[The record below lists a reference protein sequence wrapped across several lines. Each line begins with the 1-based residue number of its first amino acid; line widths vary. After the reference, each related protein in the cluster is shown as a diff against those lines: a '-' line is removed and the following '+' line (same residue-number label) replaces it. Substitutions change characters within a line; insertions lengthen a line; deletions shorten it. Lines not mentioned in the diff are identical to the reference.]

1 MLIPSKFHYPEH
13 SKKNVLRLAVVAR
26 LNQSRHYPLTL
37 IQAPAG
43 YGKTTAVS
51 QWAVQQ
57 PHLCW
62 LSLDKQDDNPDTFFQ
77 YFYTAITRA
86 SGQTDLPLSHA
97 KYDFFQRMN
106 EFLIHVS
113 TVETAFT
120 VVLDNFHYITH
131 PEIQQALKY
140 WLAHQP
146 ETMSLILLTRQEPA
160 LGIASLRVKER
171 VLEVGVNALAFTKN
185 ESLEFIHQRLSQDI
199 SDKTIAAF
207 HQFVSGWPTALC
219 LARIS
224 LTAAQTKELVLNSSY
239 LNDYLLDE
247 VWGDLSESEQH
258 FLLHCGLL
266 RQLDESVLS
275 TLLADAGIHQ
285 KLSQCEKKGVFLQ
298 QSDLG
303 KWQFHTQFHAFLRE
317 QSAVKLGD
325 DFEALH
331 QQLAEIWLQRYVLT
345 EATYHALQLKNN
357 ETLLKILEIHGW
369 TLFHQGEL
377 TLLEQGLRKLN
388 EAVLKENIELVLL
401 QAWVIQSQHRHTEV
415 MPILNNIS
423 TAVSAKTLSLSVEQQ
438 AELDVLRAQ
447 VVMNDGDDK
456 LAFTLAD
463 NALKNL
469 SPKSYYAQIVAMSLL
484 AESQHCQGQL
494 ADALVHFQQT
504 EKMAR
509 QYHTYQH
516 ILWPLLQQSEILLAQ
531 GFLQAAFD
539 NLEKAE
545 IFVHENHLEK
555 VPMYEFVLRLKG
567 KIAWE
572 WYELE
577 KVEQVANA
585 GMAVL
590 TKVEDRLQCL
600 ALLCKNSLVRGDLD
614 NAQRQLKDIVALQS
628 MHNYHPDWLGAAN
641 EAQLLMWQMRDSKEL
656 AQNWVIQENPPS
668 SDKNH
673 FSQLQWRNLAR
684 AYLLINDFEKAKS
697 ILDRLIDTARA
708 ISLTSDLNRALILR
722 NRLYFLQN
730 EKVLAQKDLLE
741 ALKLTRQTNF
751 ISAFVVEGEVMAQ
764 QIRHLLQLNV
774 LDEIVLHKAQFILKH
789 INQFYR
795 HKFAHF
801 DEEFV
806 AKLLSDTK
814 VPELLKISPLTQ
826 REWQVLGLIY
836 SGYSNDQIAEELQV
850 AATTIK
856 THIRNLYQKIGV
868 PTRQE
873 AINYT
878 RELLNLMGYH

>member
-1 MLIPSKFHYPEH
+1 MLIPSKFNVAPH
-13 SKKNVLRLAVVAR
+13 SPKNVLRSKLLSLLKQAK
-26 LNQSRHYPLTL
+26 NYSLTL
-37 IQAPAG
+37 VQAPAG
-43 YGKTTAVS
+43 YGKTTALS
-51 QWAVQQ
+51 QWAAQQ

-62 LSLDKQDDNPDTFFQ
+62 LSLDKMDNDPDTFFQ
-77 YFYTAITRA
+77 YFHAAILRA
-86 SGQTDLPLSHA
+86 CGKTDLPLLHE
-97 KYDFFQRMN
+97 KGDLFQRMN

-113 TVETAFT
+113 TVETAFS
-120 VVLDNFHYITH
+120 VVLDNFHCITQ
-131 PEIQQALKY
+131 PEILRALKY
-140 WLAHQP
+140 WLEHQP
-146 ETMSLILLTRQEPA
+146 DSMSLVILTRQDPA

-171 VLEVGVNALAFTKN
+171 VLEVGMSELAFSQN
-185 ESLEFIHQRLSQDI
+185 ESVEFIHQRLSQAI
-199 SDKTIAAF
+199 PDKTITAY
-207 HQFVSGWPTALC
+207 HQIVSGWPTALC
-219 LARIS
+219 LTEVVS
-224 LTAAQTKELVLNSSY
+224 TAAQTKALQLNANY
-239 LNDYLLDE
+239 LSDYLQDE
-247 VWGDLSESEQH
+247 VWADLSENEQQ

-275 TLLADAGIHQ
+275 ILLGDMTIHQ

-298 QSDLG
+298 QSPSG
-303 KWQFHTQFHAFLRE
+303 QWQFHALFHDFLRQ
-317 QSAVKLGD
+317 QSAVNLGEQFD
-325 DFEALH
+325 LLH
-331 QQLAEIWLQRYVLT
+331 YQLAEIWLQRNELT
-345 EATYHALQLKNN
+345 EAAYHAMQLKNN
-357 ETLLKILEIHGW
+357 ETLLKILETHGW
-369 TLFHQGEL
+369 NLFHQGEL
-377 TLLEQGLRKLN
+377 ALLEQGLNKLN
-388 EAVLKENIELVLL
+388 DVVLKEKIDLVLL
-401 QAWVIQSQHRHTEV
+401 QAWVIQSQHRHGEV
-415 MPILNNIS
+415 MSILNNIS
-423 TAVSAKTLSLSVEQQ
+423 TALSAKTLSLSVEQQ

-456 LAFTLAD
+456 QAFTLAD
-463 NALKNL
+463 NAIKHL

-484 AESQHCQGQL
+484 AEALHCQGQL
-494 ADALVHFQQT
+494 ADALVRFQQT

-531 GFLQAAFD
+531 GFLQAAYD

-555 VPMYEFVLRLKG
+555 FPMYEFVLRLKG

-572 WYELE
+572 WYDLE
-577 KVEQVANA
+577 TVERVANA

-590 TKVEDRLQCL
+590 TKPSERLQCL

-614 NAQRQLKDIVALQS
+614 NAQRQLKDIFALQS

-641 EAQLLMWQMRDSKEL
+641 EAQLLMWQMRDNKEV
-656 AQNWVIQENPPS
+656 AQNWVIQVNPPS

-684 AYLLINDFEKAKS
+684 AYILINDFEKAKA

-730 EKVLAQKDLLE
+730 EKTLAQNDLLE

-751 ISAFVVEGEVMAQ
+751 ISAFVVEGEMMAQ

-806 AKLLSDTK
+806 SKLLNDSK

-836 SGYSNDQIAEELQV
+836 SGYSNDQIADELQV
-850 AATTIK
+850 APTTIK

-878 RELLNLMGYH
+878 RELLSLMGYH